1 MNIDKRLA
9 TGILIVVVGTFLLLD
24 NLRLIPYELYFL
36 RSWQMLLIVIG
47 AFNLVTG
54 RRSAAIVLFAIGGFF
69 LIEDYGPYDFRDF
82 WPVILIAVGAVFIL
96 RRKDDRPEIT
106 NDDNY
111 FDEINV
117 FGGGD
122 QKIASTQLEGGKIT
136 NIFGGTNIDLRDS
149 YPVDGAVIEVFTV
162 FGGCELIMPDDWKV
176 KIEAFSLFGGFS
188 DNRGG
193 SGPNPDSPM
202 IRIKGFTI
210 FGGGEIKSR

>member
-1 MNIDKRLA
+1 MENRRLV
-9 TGILIVVVGTFLLLD
+9 TGILIVLVGVFLLLD

-47 AFNLVTG
+47 AFNFATG
-54 RRSAAIVLFAIGGFF
+54 RKNAAIVLFAIGGFF
-69 LIEDYGPYDFRDF
+69 LLEDYGPYDFRDF
-82 WPVILIAVGAVFIL
+82 WPVIVIIIGVAFIL
-96 RRKDDRPEIT
+96 RKRDARPDFT
-106 NDDNY
+106 NNDNF

-122 QKIASTQLEGGKIT
+122 QKVTSTQLEGGRVT
-136 NIFGGTNIDLRDS
+136 NVFGGTNIDLRDA

-162 FGGCELIMPDDWKV
+162 FGGCELIVPDDWKV

-193 SGPNPDSPM
+193 TSVSPDSPQ

-210 FGGGEIKSR
+210 FGAGEIKSR